1 MSFANFSVAAASR
14 ERSPC
19 VPDGPTAATLETTI
33 MSFKGNMP
41 LVFER
46 NGVVMT
52 STKGVA
58 EGFSKPHA
66 DVLKAAREL
75 IRKLEQSQPEFA
87 AQNFFPVKNKGLD
100 GAEFMEEVNLTRD
113 GFTLLAMGFT
123 GARALE
129 FKLRY
134 IDAFNRMEAMLK
146 SGGFDP
152 ATLESLVTKTV
163 SAAMTAAMMGMKD
176 MVAEVVEQTVE
187 AKMAADPRA
196 AVQEYIAPLTIAKKF
211 GAPVRGRRRFTQ
223 GMGNR
228 LAHICAQW
236 EVPVKLCPVTGRRMF
251 PSHVVD
257 YWLEKEGRRVIAE
270 HIARV
275 SGQGVLPF
283 RKSGRTSN
291 P

>member
-1 MSFANFSVAAASR
+1 MSF
-14 ERSPC
+14 E
-19 VPDGPTAATLETTI
+19 GKT
-33 MSFKGNMP
+33 P

-46 NGVVMT
+46 NGT
-52 STKGVA
+52 IWTNSRDVA
-58 EGFSKPHA
+58 ACFGKRHDNVARAIEGLSCS
-66 DVLKAAREL
+66 ARFRSL
-75 IRKLEQSQPEFA
+75 
-87 AQNFFPVKNKGLD
+87 NF
-100 GAEFMEEVNLTRD
+100 EEVREINHLGQTLTSINMTKD
-113 GFTLLAMGFT
+113 GFTFLVMGFT
-123 GARALE
+123 GETAAA
-129 FKLRY
+129 FKECY
-134 IDAFNRMEAMLK
+134 IDAFNRMETMLK

-176 MVAEVVEQTVE
+176 MVTEVVEQTVE

-211 GAPVRGRRRFTQ
+211 GVPVRGRRRFTQ

-228 LAHICAQW
+228 LAHICAKW

>member
-1 MSFANFSVAAASR
+1 
-14 ERSPC
+14 
-19 VPDGPTAATLETTI
+19 

-46 NGVVMT
+46 NGT
-52 STKGVA
+52 ACTDSRLVA
-58 EGFSKPHA
+58 GSFSKRH
-66 DVLKAAREL
+66 DNVLQAIDNLLKSLAPEKSGAFFLERRAFDPGANREV
-75 IRKLEQSQPEFA
+75 RWFEMS
-87 AQNFFPVKNKGLD
+87 
-100 GAEFMEEVNLTRD
+100 RD

-163 SAAMTAAMMGMKD
+163 SAAMTAAMIGMKD

-236 EVPVKLCPVTGRRMF
+236 EVPVKLCPVTGRRTF

-275 SGQGVLPF
+275 SGQGILPF